1 MESYKNIFT
10 GGDFMFNR
18 IGWKC
23 FKKWELDKK
32 EWRKHRMRVVNLK
45 ETMGTVAAMFKRESV
60 RKYEYFCS

>member
-32 EWRKHRMRVVNLK
+32 EWRKHRMGVVKLK
-45 ETMGTVAAMFKRESV
+45 ETMGTVAAMFDKV
-60 RKYEYFCS
+60 